1 MAKASKKKFRRL
13 YVEILESRRVMASLP
28 FGAEPEDTGEFMLG
42 RIAVTPVFLESD
54 GSIDP
59 STEDWSPAQVN
70 QVFSNIQT
78 GLNWWTQLLATK
90 SSVHTLEW
98 VIDRT
103 YVDNQPPI
111 SYEPINRNSNAY
123 SLWVSEFLTDVGFA
137 SSPDLETNI
146 RAFNH
151 SQRQKLDTDW
161 SFTIFVVNSRND
173 ADDSFAIGGSFSR
186 AFAFAGGL
194 FQVVPSDR
202 PASTFTHETG
212 HMFWA
217 RDEYP
222 GSGNYYQRRGYYN
235 AQNTN
240 AVDLNPQV
248 GFVQQPS
255 IMSSD
260 TSLTTAY
267 NNLVSPDSTLAQIG
281 WQDSDGDGIFD
292 VLDVPLSLEGTGR
305 MSADGTSYRFVGRA
319 AVQALP
325 NRNSSGPQNNIT
337 LNTVDRIEYRINGG
351 AWTTVSTP
359 RVYEANVD
367 ITIPLTSATGSIEI
381 RAVDADLGITSNLFQ
396 GVLGAKPDVTVV
408 SGING
413 FVWDDA
419 DQNGTWNA
427 SENGLAGATITLV
440 NAAGQAVQLQRAL
453 EPDDFANGQIN
464 TVQNG
469 VRIDTIGNNTN
480 GRIAVLTDSAASTG
494 TKVFKPVAISG
505 TTLDAF
511 SGDDQ
516 QLRARFDTNT
526 TFASIDVFAVIDD
539 TDARLDAYDAIG
551 NLVARSE
558 RKGLLGGQR
567 VTLEVGSATANISY
581 VIARGFDNS
590 FVKLDNLRFG
600 PRSSTTTR
608 SDGSYAF
615 PHLPAGTYNLRVNG
629 PTSGYEASAP
639 VSGLQTIVLG
649 SATLQHI
656 DFGIYLPPSPWKNPT
671 LPENVNNAGGVD
683 PLDVLLLINEINRGG
698 SRALE
703 GSGLTAPPYWDPTGD
718 RVLDPLDVL
727 LVINYINRNGV
738 GANSFGSS
746 GSNGNTG
753 STGSTGGTAGSGSGG
768 SGEGEAPNGGMVLP
782 FATFVNDLRAS
793 ERETRIERSTNTLA
807 RRAANGMETCGCPA
821 CSAFSCVSGE
831 ATPAL
836 LDIASAVSPAD
847 SDAPNLLGPKRP
859 AVAADRHA
867 IEELTLSEWLDLVA
881 DRS

>member
-1 MAKASKKKFRRL
+1 MAKASKKNLRRL
-13 YVEILESRRVMASLP
+13 RVEILESRRVMASLP

-59 STEDWSPAQVN
+59 STEDWSPAQVE

-98 VIDRT
+98 VLDRT

-123 SLWVSEFLTDVGFA
+123 SLWVSEFLTDIGYA
-137 SSPDLETNI
+137 SSPDLETNM

-151 SQRQKLDTDW
+151 AQRQKWDTDW

-173 ADDSFAIGGSFSR
+173 ADDSFAVGGSFSR

-240 AVDLNPQV
+240 AVDLNPQS

-260 TSLTTAY
+260 TSLQTAY
-267 NNLVSPDSTLAQIG
+267 TSLVSPDSTLAQIG
-281 WQDSDGDGIFD
+281 WKDSDGDGIFD
-292 VLDVPLSLEGTGR
+292 VLDVPLLLEGTGR
-305 MSADGTSYRFVGRA
+305 MSANGANYRFVGRA
-319 AVQALP
+319 AAQALP
-325 NRNSSGPQNNIT
+325 NLNSSGLQNNIT
-337 LNTVDRIEYRINGG
+337 LNTIDRIEYRLNGG
-351 AWTTVSTP
+351 AWTTIATP
-359 RVYEANVD
+359 RAYETNVD
-367 ITIPLTSATGSIEI
+367 VTIPLSVTTGSIEI
-381 RAVDADLGITSNLFQ
+381 RAIDADLGVTSNLFQ
-396 GVLGAKPDVTVV
+396 GVLGAQPDVTIV

-413 FVWDDA
+413 FVWNDSN
-419 DQNGTWNA
+419 QNGTWNA
-427 SENGLAGATITLV
+427 NENGLPGATIALV
-440 NAAGQAVQLQRAL
+440 NGAGQVLQLQRTL
-453 EPDDFANGQIN
+453 EPDDFGNGQLN

-494 TKVFKPVAISG
+494 TKVFKPVAING
-505 TTLDAF
+505 TILDSF

-516 QLRARFDTNT
+516 QLRARFDANT

-539 TDARLDAYDAIG
+539 TDVRLDAYDAIG

-567 VTLEVGSATANISY
+567 VTLEVGSTSPNISY
-581 VIARGFDNS
+581 VIARGFDKS

-600 PRSSTTTR
+600 PRSTTVAR
-608 SDGSYAF
+608 SDGSYSF
-615 PHLPAGTYNLRVNG
+615 PHLPAGTYNLRVSG
-629 PTSGYEASAP
+629 PTSGYESSSPVSSLQTVVLASAAI
-639 VSGLQTIVLG
+639 SHT
-649 SATLQHI
+649 
-656 DFGIYLPPSPWKNPT
+656 DFGIYLPPSPWQNPT
-671 LPENVNNAGGVD
+671 LPENVNNQGGVD

-698 SRALE
+698 SRALQ

-738 GANSFGSS
+738 GPSS
-746 GSNGNTG
+746 S
-753 STGSTGGTAGSGSGG
+753 G
-768 SGEGEAPNGGMVLP
+768 SGEGEAPNQGKVLP
-782 FATFVNDLRAS
+782 FASFVHDLQS
-793 ERETRIERSTNTLA
+793 VDRETRIVRSTSTLA
-807 RRAANGMETCGCPA
+807 RRAADGMETCGCPA

-831 ATPAL
+831 ATPSL
-836 LDIASAVSPAD
+836 LDIASASLAEDPENGSLV
-847 SDAPNLLGPKRP
+847 GPKRP
-859 AVAADRHA
+859 AEKQPVAQVDGLSLDEWMELLADY
-867 IEELTLSEWLDLVA
+867 S
-881 DRS
+881 